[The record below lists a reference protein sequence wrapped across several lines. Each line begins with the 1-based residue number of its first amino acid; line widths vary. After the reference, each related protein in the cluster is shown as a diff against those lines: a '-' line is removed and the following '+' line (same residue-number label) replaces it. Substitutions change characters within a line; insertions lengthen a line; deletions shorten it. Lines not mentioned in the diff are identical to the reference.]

1 MTVVFAKR
9 LLIAQVVL
17 LMIGTQMPGSLRE
30 AVLLG
35 MNAPSFLSSWAHFG
49 LFAGMALV
57 AYARPL
63 SLSAFRLL
71 LQLLC
76 LALLSEA
83 MQTFALGRHPRWIDV
98 GIDMGGAIVGL
109 TLVAVGRLYERG
121 NK

>member
-9 LLIAQVVL
+9 LIIVQVVL
-17 LMIGTQMPGSLRE
+17 LMVGTQMPGSWRE
-30 AVLLG
+30 IVPVE
-35 MNAPSFLSSWAHFG
+35 MNAPSSLSSWSHFV

-83 MQTFALGRHPRWIDV
+83 MQTFALDRHPRWIDI
-98 GIDMGGAIVGL
+98 GIDMCGAIFGVSFIEIARRFEEV
-109 TLVAVGRLYERG
+109 TQ
-121 NK
+121 